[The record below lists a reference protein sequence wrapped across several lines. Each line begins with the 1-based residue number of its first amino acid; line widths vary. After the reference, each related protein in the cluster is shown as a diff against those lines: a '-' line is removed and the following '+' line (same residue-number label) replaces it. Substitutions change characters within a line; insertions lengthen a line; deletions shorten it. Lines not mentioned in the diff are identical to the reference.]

1 MRRRWP
7 VLLLLASALVLLVS
21 LYLPWQAAQPAQPPT
36 DPLGI
41 LEGHFDIDGW
51 GGTGL
56 GFGSLAAVLALA
68 LVVASGVTLAQAARV
83 PLARCGLLVGYAAAA
98 VAVDTWYERRYVAPG
113 ADIPLRFHFAYGAYL
128 GLAAGAAA
136 VLGAVGLRSRLPV
149 RSLFAGATAL
159 ALLIALALPW
169 ARVASLDLSAPGY
182 VATASAGVVV
192 TAIFAPAAALLFCG
206 GMVVELAP
214 MTDLGYG
221 AWIGLGLA
229 ALLFALTVRRP
240 RPVDIAIAGGAAL
253 FVATLYFHWQAWIV
267 GWSLLGTAA
276 AGLALASIAFPAAA
290 LELAVAFALLVATDG
305 FELTAFTPSGYGL
318 RLAAKLGFASAAVLF
333 GLVLF
338 RSRALRP
345 ATDRLAL
352 RACAVLAVLAYL
364 ALTLV
369 PIWHVLSDGWRSAL
383 VFIAPSWL
391 GIAGVVLAV
400 RLAGAWLRPT
410 VEAGVAALIPFVL
423 LALVALWLI
432 EKRTYDVNWGGRIV
446 VAVLLL
452 LALLGRLE
460 QRGGLENFRVPE
472 LLRVDRL

>member
-1 MRRRWP
+1 VRRRWP
-7 VLLLLASALVLLVS
+7 VLLLLASGLTFLAS
-21 LYLPWQAAQPAQPPT
+21 LYLPWQGARPAQPPT

-41 LEGHFDIDGW
+41 LEGQFDIDGW

-83 PLARCGLLVGYAAAA
+83 PLAPCGLLVGYAAAA

-113 ADIPLRFHFAYGAYL
+113 ADVPLRFHFAYGAYL

-149 RSLFAGATAL
+149 RSLIAGATAL

-192 TAIFAPAAALLFCG
+192 AAVFLPAAALLFCG
-206 GMVVELAP
+206 GMVRRARADDRSCLRRV
-214 MTDLGYG
+214 DR
-221 AWIGLGLA
+221 AWLCGPAVRPDDPASAARRHRDGGWSGPVRRN
-229 ALLFALTVRRP
+229 ALLSL
-240 RPVDIAIAGGAAL
+240 
-253 FVATLYFHWQAWIV
+253 AWIV

-276 AGLALASIAFPAAA
+276 AGLALALIAFPAAM

-305 FELTAFTPSGYGL
+305 FELAAFTPSGYGL

-345 ATDRLAL
+345 ATDRLPL
-352 RACAVLAVLAYL
+352 RACAVLAVFAYL

-369 PIWHVLSDGWRSAL
+369 PIWHVLSDGWTSAL

-410 VEAGVAALIPFVL
+410 VEAGVAALIPLVL

-432 EKRTYDVNWGGRIV
+432 EKRTYNVNWGGRIV

-472 LLRVDRL
+472 LLRFDRL

>member
-1 MRRRWP
+1 M
-7 VLLLLASALVLLVS
+7 
-21 LYLPWQAAQPAQPPT
+21 
-36 DPLGI
+36 
-41 LEGHFDIDGW
+41 
-51 GGTGL
+51 
-56 GFGSLAAVLALA
+56 
-68 LVVASGVTLAQAARV
+68 
-83 PLARCGLLVGYAAAA
+83 
-98 VAVDTWYERRYVAPG
+98 
-113 ADIPLRFHFAYGAYL
+113 
-128 GLAAGAAA
+128 
-136 VLGAVGLRSRLPV
+136 
-149 RSLFAGATAL
+149 
-159 ALLIALALPW
+159 
-169 ARVASLDLSAPGY
+169 
-182 VATASAGVVV
+182 
-192 TAIFAPAAALLFCG
+192 
-206 GMVVELAP
+206 
-214 MTDLGYG
+214 
-221 AWIGLGLA
+221 
-229 ALLFALTVRRP
+229 
-240 RPVDIAIAGGAAL
+240 
-253 FVATLYFHWQAWIV
+253 
-267 GWSLLGTAA
+267 
-276 AGLALASIAFPAAA
+276 IAFPAAA